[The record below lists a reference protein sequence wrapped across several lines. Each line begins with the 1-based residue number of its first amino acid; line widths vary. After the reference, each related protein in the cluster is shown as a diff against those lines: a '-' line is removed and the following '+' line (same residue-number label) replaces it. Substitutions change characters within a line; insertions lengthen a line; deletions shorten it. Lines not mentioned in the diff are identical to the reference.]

1 MGFSKKNISPKKYRF
16 FVVKSGF
23 WWFFRYHANFW
34 KNRKIKKKSCK
45 FFDFD
50 KKLNFADL
58 IALVHLVSE
67 NMSSGG
73 HFGTFTTH
81 RTHLFIYLGSVEDVV
96 QNVAYLGLSS
106 SVQVR
111 CSKSFREKLKSFE
124 NNLFLPF
131 CSKFNVVYG
140 KILYFAIQISIHH
153 FIAFWKFALDFS
165 RFFSTR
171 HRRWVFF
178 GFLKLL
184 TNSSLDRRQE
194 LLYRPE
200 HVCFV

>member
-1 MGFSKKNISPKKYRF
+1 MGFSKKKLFRQKNIDFSSSKVDFGGFLGTMQIFEKSKK
-16 FVVKSGF
+16 S
-23 WWFFRYHANFW
+23 
-34 KNRKIKKKSCK
+34 KKSCK
-45 FFDFD
+45 FFDID

-58 IALVHLVSE
+58 IALIHLVSE

-106 SVQVR
+106 SVQVG

-153 FIAFWKFALDFS
+153 FIAF
-165 RFFSTR
+165 
-171 HRRWVFF
+171 
-178 GFLKLL
+178 
-184 TNSSLDRRQE
+184 
-194 LLYRPE
+194 
-200 HVCFV
+200 